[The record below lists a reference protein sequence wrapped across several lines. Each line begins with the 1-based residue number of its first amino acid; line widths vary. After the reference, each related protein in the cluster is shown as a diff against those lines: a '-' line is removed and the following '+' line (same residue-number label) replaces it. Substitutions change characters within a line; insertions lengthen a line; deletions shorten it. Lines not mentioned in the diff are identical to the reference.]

1 MKKQVVFL
9 VICMLFMV
17 TVPVAALH
25 EEVSAENSVQES
37 SPEKVKAVFMIHKFD
52 GDTEK
57 IVGYLSVEQAELFR
71 SKDVDADA
79 IEEMLP
85 DDVKSCVEKAINE
98 AYQEISTMTVKDVRN
113 PLVSMLSKRLGVE
126 EDASLGELA
135 EMLGNSGAVYVN
147 AVCKVIGIGLLL
159 LFPPFIPVTPLL
171 FATFSVVT
179 TEGTMGEW
187 THGAVLVFCMPFVGV
202 SVYLL
207 PQPMFVFT
215 GFAGLVV
222 ALGS

>member
-147 AVCKVIGIGLLL
+147 AVCKVIGDR
-159 LFPPFIPVTPLL
+159 
-171 FATFSVVT
+171 ASSAFSTVYPSYSS
-179 TEGTMGEW
+179 
-187 THGAVLVFCMPFVGV
+187 AVCYILSC
-202 SVYLL
+202 YH
-207 PQPMFVFT
+207 
-215 GFAGLVV
+215 
-222 ALGS
+222 